1 MKKRL
6 RKRFDLALEET
17 EITGHVLYDARHSY
31 ASTILA
37 RCRDFVCVSAQL
49 GHASPKPR
57 RIIYAHPIAGRR
69 SELCRCARRI
79 RSGLAVARRRATSR
93 YNRFCLTFWSH
104 PPDSNRRPADYE
116 SAALPTELGWL
127 SIAVRSTTE

>member
-37 RCRDFVCVSAQL
+37 RCRDFVYVSAQL
-49 GHASPKPR
+49 GHASPKTTKDHLRTPNCR
-57 RIIYAHPIAGRR
+57 ASIRTMPVCSTNPKRIG
-69 SELCRCARRI
+69 S
-79 RSGLAVARRRATSR
+79 
-93 YNRFCLTFWSH
+93 
-104 PPDSNRRPADYE
+104 
-116 SAALPTELGWL
+116 
-127 SIAVRSTTE
+127 RSTKGDIQIQSILFDFLEPPAGFEPATC